1 VSGKTCA
8 KDFPLTGNPIV
19 QVRGFIPG
27 NMGNWLMTDPT
38 PSFYYVVKDL
48 TENVKLG
55 EFTLLSGGE
64 MTVATLPYVVV
75 TTEGEVRTINMPG
88 QTSYGQ
94 VKLTRAM
101 DKDAEAIYL
110 EIEKAISGKW
120 KKARKNFSVEMI
132 DPADKS
138 KAIVTWNLINS
149 VVIALSGFAFN
160 QNDTDT
166 YTQFE
171 MTIQAERID
180 LVFS

>member
-1 VSGKTCA
+1 
-8 KDFPLTGNPIV
+8 
-19 QVRGFIPG
+19 
-27 NMGNWLMTDPT
+27 MTDPS
-38 PSFYYVVKDL
+38 PSFNYVVKDL
-48 TENVKLG
+48 TDDAKLG

-88 QTSYGQ
+88 QTSYSP
-94 VKLTRAM
+94 
-101 DKDAEAIYL
+101 AIYVEL
-110 EIEKAISGKW
+110 EKARTGQW
-120 KKARKNFSVEMI
+120 KKARKNFSVEMF
-132 DPADKS
+132 DSKDKT
-138 KAIVTWNLINS
+138 KAIVTWNLINA

-180 LVFS
+180 LIFS

>member
-1 VSGKTCA
+1 
-8 KDFPLTGNPIV
+8 
-19 QVRGFIPG
+19 
-27 NMGNWLMTDPT
+27 MTDPT
-38 PSFYYVVKDL
+38 PSYSYVVKDL
-48 TENVKLG
+48 TDDAKLG

-64 MTVATLPYVVV
+64 MTVATMPYVVV

-88 QTSYGQ
+88 QTSYGP

-101 DKDAEAIYL
+101 DSEAKAIYA
-110 EIEKAISGKW
+110 EMEKAISGKW

-132 DPADKS
+132 DTKDKK
-138 KAIVTWNLINS
+138 KAIVTWNLFNA
-149 VVIALSGFAFN
+149 VVIALSGFAFD

-171 MTIQAERID
+171 MTIQAERIE